1 MESIPKD
8 TISHVNDSIQA
19 DNLIKKCLLKNVDK
33 LCNDKAKLAFWYE
46 KNLQSCGKSL
56 QKRSSILSKYASAL
70 FVQQSELSNAIIRL
84 KRSRIKYRNDDK
96 KLCLINININ
106 TCRDVLKGVKISL
119 ENIKSELESILKKVE
134 YKKLAKGK
142 DERTE
147 FNIIMG
153 VKKFCQKLAKNIF
166 KR

>member
-1 MESIPKD
+1 MESILKD
-8 TISHVNDSIQA
+8 SFSHVNDSIQS
-19 DNLIKKCLLKNVDK
+19 DTLIKKCLLKNVDK
-33 LCNDKAKLAFWYE
+33 LCNDAAKLSSFHE

-56 QKRSSILSKYASAL
+56 REKSLVLTKYASAL
-70 FVQQSELSNAIIRL
+70 FVKQSELSNAISQL
-84 KRSRIKYRNDDK
+84 KKNKIKYRNDDK
-96 KLCLINININ
+96 KSSLININIH

-119 ENIKSELESILKKVE
+119 ENIKSELESMLKKVE

-147 FNIIMG
+147 LNIIMG

>member
-8 TISHVNDSIQA
+8 TLSHVNDSIQA

-33 LCNDKAKLAFWYE
+33 LCNDAAKLSSLYE

-70 FVQQSELSNAIIRL
+70 FVKQSELSNAISQL
-84 KRSRIKYRNDDK
+84 KKNKIKYRNDDK
-96 KLCLINININ
+96 KL
-106 TCRDVLKGVKISL
+106 RR
-119 ENIKSELESILKKVE
+119 
-134 YKKLAKGK
+134 GK
-142 DERTE
+142 DERTDHSM
-147 FNIIMG
+147 ITG
-153 VKKFCQKLAKNIF
+153 VKNFFQKLAKNIF